1 MIATANSRV
10 STLPM
15 VGGKNGSVEDS
26 PVIHKASGS
35 NGSAGARGPET
46 DAAPAQRAKTRQ
58 RKPWKPQA
66 NDHLIYQW
74 VRFEGKSQVWVAQ

>member
-1 MIATANSRV
+1 MIATANSMV

-15 VGGKNGSVEDS
+15 VGGKNGS
-26 PVIHKASGS
+26 
-35 NGSAGARGPET
+35 NGSAGARSQGTGARGPET